1 MGQSVTLILI
11 TVTPKGYDIMK
22 TAAYVRVSTQD
33 QAGEDRFGLTDQKQ
47 AIEAYAKSHGHEVVA
62 WYSDEVSGA
71 TLDRPGLQELLTHSG
86 KDMFKAVL
94 VTKMDRVAR
103 DLMAQLWIE
112 KELLRHDIE
121 IISTAEPFR
130 GQNPANVL
138 FRQII
143 GAFAQFEKA
152 RITERMSGGRK
163 AKAKIGGYAGGG
175 AAIGYQVQRGAK
187 VVSLDPSKSETVR
200 KVFEIRKRHPRWSL
214 QDIAGRLNEEG
225 YTTSE
230 GKPFHRV
237 QVKRVLERKDL
248 YRGEYVYGGVRA
260 KGQHEAIL

>member
-1 MGQSVTLILI
+1 
-11 TVTPKGYDIMK
+11 MK
-22 TAAYVRVSTQD
+22 TAAYLRVSTQD
-33 QAGEDRFGLTDQKQ
+33 QAGDDRFGLSDQKQ
-47 AIEAYAKSHGHEVVA
+47 AIKAYAKSHGHEVVA

-94 VTKMDRVAR
+94 VAKMDRIAR

-112 KELLRHDIE
+112 KELLKHDVE
-121 IISTAEPFR
+121 IVSTAEPFR
-130 GQNPANVL
+130 GQDPANVL

-163 AKAKIGGYAGGG
+163 QKAKVGGYSGGG
-175 AAIGYQVQRGAK
+175 AAMGYQAERGAK
-187 VVSLDPSKSETVR
+187 VLRLDPGKADTVK

-214 QDIAGRLNEEG
+214 QEIANRLNEEG
-225 YTTSE
+225 YTTAE
-230 GKPFHRV
+230 GKLFYKM
-237 QVKRVLERKDL
+237 QVKRVLARKAL
-248 YRGEYVYGGVRA
+248 YLGEYQYSGVKA
-260 KGQHEAIL
+260 QGQHEAIL